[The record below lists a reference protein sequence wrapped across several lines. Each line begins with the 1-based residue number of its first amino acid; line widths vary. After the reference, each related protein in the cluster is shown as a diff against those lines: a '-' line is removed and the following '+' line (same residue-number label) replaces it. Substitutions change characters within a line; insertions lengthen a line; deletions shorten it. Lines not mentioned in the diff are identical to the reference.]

1 MYCVTK
7 YPLSLTEDFH
17 GLSSTHSFR
26 TFSKTNMKNEGS
38 GNVTGLK
45 FKNRTLTQSRTRSP
59 I

>member
-45 FKNRTLTQSRTRSP
+45 F
-59 I
+59 